1 MVKLGTCTY
10 TWASMCTHRHMFA
23 ALLAM
28 PIGVHRH
35 MFAALLAI
43 PIGVHRHMFA
53 ALLAMPIGVDRH
65 MFAALLAMP
74 IGADSTQAT
83 IGPCTYIATLYT
95 TTHLTNFI
103 QKQKP
108 VDMK

>member
-1 MVKLGTCTY
+1 
-10 TWASMCTHRHMFA
+10 
-23 ALLAM
+23 
-28 PIGVHRH
+28 

-53 ALLAMPIGVDRH
+53 ALLAMPIGVHRHMFAALLAMPIGARRH

-74 IGADSTQAT
+74 IGADSTQVT

-103 QKQKP
+103 QKQMP